1 MIFKCLC
8 FICVAPSALWLKCS
22 MVEIGNLELNL
33 VLSQLFTLF
42 QTDQKLERSRNVG
55 FTVYFLVKKSPD
67 FSKN

>member
-1 MIFKCLC
+1 
-8 FICVAPSALWLKCS
+8 